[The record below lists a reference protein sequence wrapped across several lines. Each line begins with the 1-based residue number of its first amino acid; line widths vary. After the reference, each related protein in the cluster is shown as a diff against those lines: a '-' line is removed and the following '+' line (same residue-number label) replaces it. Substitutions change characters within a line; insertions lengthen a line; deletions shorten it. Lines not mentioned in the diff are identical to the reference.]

1 MNVMIDSLYKVH
13 RSTIIIKSKNE
24 INNKYNECYIYNI
37 YNIYNMIIS
46 LFLAS

>member
-1 MNVMIDSLYKVH
+1 MNVMIDSLHKD

-37 YNIYNMIIS
+37 YNIYNMIITS
-46 LFLAS
+46 LFLAF

>member
-1 MNVMIDSLYKVH
+1 MIDSLHKD

-37 YNIYNMIIS
+37 YNMIITS
-46 LFLAS
+46 LFLAF